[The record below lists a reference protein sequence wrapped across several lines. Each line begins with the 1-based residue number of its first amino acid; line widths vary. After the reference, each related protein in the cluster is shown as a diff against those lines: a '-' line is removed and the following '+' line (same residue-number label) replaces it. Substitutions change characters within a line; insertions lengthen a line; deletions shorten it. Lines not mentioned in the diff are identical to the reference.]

1 LLGLWAGSEDT
12 VRSVLDNPASAN
24 DVEEASVDDFT
35 TGLVAALAEIGVSV
49 VNIRGRVFY
58 EAVVTAF
65 EMFKELAASAN
76 VEPRF
81 ALRVNRVYGDSP
93 AVRDALTRA
102 VQRDLISLDNPEY
115 VDMRLKLSRSDAEP
129 YLSKLPGTPDLYRA
143 SAAKFLA
150 SYPAYS

>member
-1 LLGLWAGSEDT
+1 MQ
-12 VRSVLDNPASAN
+12 SVLDSAAATR
-24 DVEEASVDDFT
+24 DAEEASVDDFT
-35 TGLVAALAEIGVSV
+35 TGLIAALAETGVSV

-65 EMFKELAASAN
+65 ERFKELAAEAN

-115 VDMRLKLSRSDAEP
+115 VDMRLKLSKADAEP
-129 YLSKLPGTPDLYRA
+129 YLSKLPGTPELYRA
-143 SAAKFLA
+143 SAERFLA
-150 SYPAYS
+150 SYPAYA

>member
-1 LLGLWAGSEDT
+1 MHAT
-12 VRSVLDNPASAN
+12 LDSAAPH
-24 DVEEASVDDFT
+24 DVEDASVDDFT
-35 TGLVAALAEIGVSV
+35 TGLIAALAETGVSV

-65 EMFKELAASAN
+65 NEFKGLAAAAH

-115 VDMRLKLSRSDAEP
+115 VDMRLKLSRADAEP
-129 YLSKLPGTPDLYRA
+129 YLSRLPGTPDLYRA

-150 SYPAYS
+150 SYPAYA

>member
-1 LLGLWAGSEDT
+1 MQSLMDRVGASHDT
-12 VRSVLDNPASAN
+12 
-24 DVEEASVDDFT
+24 EEASVDDFT
-35 TGLVAALAEIGVSV
+35 TGLIAALAESGISV

-58 EAVVTAF
+58 EAVVVAF
-65 EMFKELAASAN
+65 NEFKQRAISAN

-115 VDMRLKLSRSDAEP
+115 VDMRLKLSKKDAAP
-129 YLSKLPGTPDLYRA
+129 YLTKLPGTPELYRA

-150 SYPAYS
+150 SYPAYA